1 MLGGILALLIK
12 FAFCCLFDLP
22 ASVSCVGFGWIKT
35 KLLQLAALNSKSSQ
49 DWKNPIASLNHICTA
64 LVWRCNSVWRFHC
77 WIFVVRASRCLLGSP
92 KFIIHFLAFQP
103 GMHSTDI
110 LRGRYSNLKR
120 NILTQLP
127 TWEHSPKLTGCCSVL
142 CTFLSLVYLFFYLL
156 IFFLRSPLP
165 TALLQA
171 FFLCSLNHYQLAM
184 FKVINLLCGRINK
197 RVQYCTFKLRP
208 TVLKISKWRSD
219 KLNHKV
225 LSRGRN
231 CDVRFLCTGWICGGN
246 TTSLSLCCTNKLFS
260 I

>member
-1 MLGGILALLIK
+1 MR
-12 FAFCCLFDLP
+12 
-22 ASVSCVGFGWIKT
+22 T
-35 KLLQLAALNSKSSQ
+35 
-49 DWKNPIASLNHICTA
+49 
-64 LVWRCNSVWRFHC
+64 
-77 WIFVVRASRCLLGSP
+77 
-92 KFIIHFLAFQP
+92 
-103 GMHSTDI
+103 
-110 LRGRYSNLKR
+110 
-120 NILTQLP
+120 LTQANGL
-127 TWEHSPKLTGCCSVL
+127 L
-142 CTFLSLVYLFFYLL
+142 LSLVHIFEFSLFIFLFVDF
-156 IFFLRSPLP
+156 FFLRSPLP